1 MIRLIERADAGVAVA
16 ARLAAYL
23 SALGVLSIVVLLVA
37 SSLMR
42 YVLGAPIPITEELAA
57 LLFLATA
64 FLSLTY
70 GFTERR
76 HVRLELLWN
85 LLPSPWREAAELLGL
100 VLAVVALGFL
110 INVTWSL
117 GMYSYQSAGRSEM
130 TEILLWPWRVLMPA
144 CLGLFLVAVVLRLL
158 MQSIT
163 LASRIGQRSAC

>member
-1 MIRLIERADAGVAVA
+1 MIRLIERADAAVAVV

-110 INVTWSL
+110 ISVTWSL
-117 GMYSYQSAGRSEM
+117 GLYSLQSGGRSEM
-130 TEILLWPWRVLMPA
+130 TEIVLWPWRMLMSG

-158 MQSIT
+158 TQSIA
-163 LASRIGQRSAC
+163 LVSRIGQRSAC